1 VSYAC
6 KWGAVAATACMQRC
20 WMDPPFLL
28 ARGQRCPTCCGARAG
43 FFLPPAFFLGT
54 PIVAASCRGCGC
66 RVKWMEKAIQA
77 CLRLARSTHLSWRF
91 VGRKRR
97 PVRRMPVL
105 ICNQSSLDTIICV
118 DTFAPA

>member
-1 VSYAC
+1 MSYAC

-77 CLRLARSTHLSWRF
+77 CLCLAVRICPGGSWAAKGGLCGGCRF
-91 VGRKRR
+91 
-97 PVRRMPVL
+97 
-105 ICNQSSLDTIICV
+105 
-118 DTFAPA
+118 